1 MFTSFSF
8 IMLQATLTILE
19 SLIDSVAEQGAIATI
34 FIVICYY
41 LVNQLKGK
49 DKQLEA
55 KDKQLDGKDEQVAEL
70 NEYIRES
77 EKETVQVL
85 NAVNNTLDK
94 VLENQKNSN
103 NMVIKEIEN
112 LKEYISLKLNK

>member
-1 MFTSFSF
+1 MSISLT
-8 IMLQATLTILE
+8 TILLQVPAII
-19 SLIDSVAEQGAIATI
+19 STLVSNLVEQGAIVTI

-41 LVNQLKGK
+41 LLNQLKNK
-49 DKQLEA
+49 DKQLEG

-85 NAVNNTLDK
+85 NAVNNTLDR
-94 VLENQKNSN
+94 VLENQKSSN

-112 LKEYISLKLNK
+112 LKEYISLRLGR